1 MESTAVSSKTR
12 RRPLRNRFEA
22 LDLALFILLTLW
34 AFIIVVPFYNVIVT
48 SFVTQKEYL
57 SKAIVL
63 WPEAPTLDNYARL
76 FKDGRIWVGYRT
88 TLIFLGIGM
97 PVNMFLTTTVA
108 YAMSKRRYPGKKLFF
123 FMILVTMLFNGGIV
137 PMYLLMKELH
147 LTNTI
152 WSVIFAYGLNTF
164 YMIIMMN
171 YFQSLPE
178 SLMEAA
184 KLDGAGE
191 WRVLIDV
198 VLPLS
203 MPIIATIMLFYSVD
217 RWNEWFNPLIF
228 LRKNDIVPLQ
238 LVLRNIVIDSQ
249 VLQTLAAGGAVSA
262 DEQTFSMGLKM
273 GAVMVTTLPVM
284 CVFPFLQRHF
294 VKGIMIGAIKA

>member
-1 MESTAVSSKTR
+1 
-12 RRPLRNRFEA
+12 
-22 LDLALFILLTLW
+22 
-34 AFIIVVPFYNVIVT
+34 
-48 SFVTQKEYL
+48 
-57 SKAIVL
+57 
-63 WPEAPTLDNYARL
+63 
-76 FKDGRIWVGYRT
+76 
-88 TLIFLGIGM
+88 
-97 PVNMFLTTTVA
+97 
-108 YAMSKRRYPGKKLFF
+108 
-123 FMILVTMLFNGGIV
+123 
-137 PMYLLMKELH
+137 
-147 LTNTI
+147 
-152 WSVIFAYGLNTF
+152 VIFAYGLNTF

-171 YFQSLPE
+171 FFQSLPE

-249 VLQTLAAGGAVSA
+249 VLQALAAGGTVST
-262 DEQTFSMGLKM
+262 DEMTFSMGLKM
-273 GAVMVTTLPVM
+273 GAVMVTMLPVM